1 MKKTTNPPV
10 SEKTIKGMSLNIDD
24 RAWIKRSLDEMNQE
38 WSDAFDKNITEL
50 TKALAEVIQE
60 QNNRIFASI
69 EEMKQSLADINTR
82 LDSIEARLD
91 DGDIKFAIL
100 ERYASLPNTVLRT
113 IVTIMIGLGLGF
125 ILHSII

>member
-1 MKKTTNPPV
+1 MTKEHIPPV
-10 SEKTIKGMSLNIDD
+10 SAKTLKGMSLNIDD

-100 ERYASLPNTVLRT
+100 ERYASLPNTVIRT

>member
-1 MKKTTNPPV
+1 MTKEHIPPV
-10 SEKTIKGMSLNIDD
+10 SAKTLKGMSLNIDD

-38 WSDAFDKNITEL
+38 WSDAFDKNIAEL

-100 ERYASLPNTVLRT
+100 ERYASLPNTVIRT